1 MPAAISS
8 SQPIPARAGIGL
20 RAAHHA
26 DFLAARPDIPWVE
39 VHSENF
45 FADGGRQL
53 QLLDTIRRD
62 HGLSLHGVGLSL
74 GSADP
79 LDGEHLRRL
88 ARLVKRVDPALVSEH
103 VAWGS
108 VEGTFLNDLLPMP
121 CTSEAL
127 AQLVSRVGQVQD
139 LLGRRILVENVS
151 SYLQFAGNE
160 MTEWEFL
167 VALARRA
174 GCLLL
179 LDVNNIF
186 VNASNHGFDP
196 LAYLDAIPP
205 ELVAEFH
212 IAGHS
217 VVAAAGETLLV
228 DTHDAPVAAAVWQ
241 LFEAALARIGRRPVL
256 LERDARLPPLAELIA
271 EARLADQLMEVSH
284 ARVA

>member
-1 MPAAISS
+1 MPAS
-8 SQPIPARAGIGL
+8 AGIGL

-26 DFLAARPDIPWVE
+26 DFLEARPDIPWVE

-53 QLLDTIRRD
+53 QLLDTIRHD
-62 HGLSLHGVGLSL
+62 YGLSLHGVGLSL
-74 GSADP
+74 GSTDP

-88 ARLVKRVDPALVSEH
+88 ARLVRRVEPALVSEH

-108 VEGTFLNDLLPMP
+108 VAGTFLNDLLPMP

-139 LLGRRILVENVS
+139 LLGRQILVENVS

-205 ELVAEFH
+205 ELVAEYH

-241 LFEAALARIGRRPVL
+241 LFAAALLRIGRRPVL
-256 LERDARLPPLAELIA
+256 LERDARLPPLAALIA
-271 EARLADQLMEVSH
+271 EARLADRLMEAGR